1 MKQLLEQFEKKRK
14 KRKVQ
19 EKSQDSNTFEMDE
32 DPMRIGKELRGTPKP
47 LVFSQSQK
55 GKNTPHVDDCFMPRK
70 TPGAQPSLKSV
81 LQNKQIVE
89 NYDKAIEE
97 CLAKDV
103 VQTF

>member
-1 MKQLLEQFEKKRK
+1 MLVILFIEYSAGKIRHGIAAIHVRKR
-14 KRKVQ
+14 V
-19 EKSQDSNTFEMDE
+19 EENH
-32 DPMRIGKELRGTPKP
+32 
-47 LVFSQSQK
+47 K